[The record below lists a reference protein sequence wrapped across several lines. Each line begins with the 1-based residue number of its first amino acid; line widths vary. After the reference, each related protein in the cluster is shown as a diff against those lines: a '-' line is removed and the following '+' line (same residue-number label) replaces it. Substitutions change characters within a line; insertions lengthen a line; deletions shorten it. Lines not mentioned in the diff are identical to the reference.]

1 METNIW
7 IEVFGYIGTVIVIV
21 SMMMRSINKLRIINM
36 CGSVIST
43 VYSAIIGAWPI
54 VLMNLCLFSIN
65 GYHLIAE
72 YRRRAKEKAAGHNTA
87 AKDMEHNS
95 STY

>member
-1 METNIW
+1 MDNKIW
-7 IEVFGYIGTVIVIV
+7 LEVFGYAGTVLVIV

-43 VYSAIIGAWPI
+43 IYSAAIGAWPI

-65 GYHLIAE
+65 GYHLTVE
-72 YRRRAKEKAAGHNTA
+72 YRRRAKEKASNTGSCQVAAGLLSG
-87 AKDMEHNS
+87 KD
-95 STY
+95 

>member
-1 METNIW
+1 METNVW

-72 YRRRAKEKAAGHNTA
+72 YRRIAKEKAAGYNTA